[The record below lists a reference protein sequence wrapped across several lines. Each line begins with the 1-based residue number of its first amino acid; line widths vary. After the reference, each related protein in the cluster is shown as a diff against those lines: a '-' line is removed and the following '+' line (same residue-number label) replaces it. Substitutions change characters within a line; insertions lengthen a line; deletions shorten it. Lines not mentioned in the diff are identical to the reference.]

1 MNWPANDKPAD
12 FEDMAKPIERV
23 FRQAFEPKKKK
34 VKLTYSGLGIGHS
47 NACAIDFNAA
57 IDETNLQLSAEQG
70 RDTLSVLIEKT
81 IQVGIEQGRRLE
93 KKDGDLKKLIIR
105 GMLTGKVDDETI
117 TILEGIIS

>member
-23 FRQAFEPKKKK
+23 FRQAVGLKKMSRP
-34 VKLTYSGLGIGHS
+34 LTYNGLDIGKS
-47 NACAIDFNAA
+47 SANAIDFNNA
-57 IDETNLQLSAEQG
+57 IDPTNLQLSAEQG

-81 IQVGIEQGRRLE
+81 IQVGIEQGRRIE
-93 KKDGDLKKLIIR
+93 REHDDLKKLIIR